1 MDLPFDINKG
11 WLRGLSGSEFED
23 WKNLLDQAFTRIEKL
38 EEQNKQLTN
47 FVLGQM
53 KEEMGEIVRQIYQ
66 ERCTDFYRA
75 FFSGE
80 YFFGNLQRAFGFWDA
95 TDHHSDAVK
104 RFVMLY
110 GPKFS
115 NDISI
120 LRGNIQNYEE
130 SIDERCKTELNL
142 YFGIGKKLDL
152 ERIGQQLKERRQK
165 LEYEKSE
172 PNNVLYA
179 SLWQKVEP
187 LLKPVEDDNLESLL
201 TIPTEVAINRI
212 SLLLESL
219 RKILVDAG
227 IFVCYQPS
235 DLPDN
240 LDPDDFFVE
249 TDMKAKERP
258 LIVRLKDKY
267 VYTKGFVYNGND

>member
-1 MDLPFDINKG
+1 MDFPFDINKG
-11 WLRGLSGSEFED
+11 WLKGLSEKEFEN

-38 EEQNKQLTN
+38 EKQNQQLTD
-47 FVLGQM
+47 FVLRQM
-53 KEEMGEIVRQIYQ
+53 REEMGEFIRKIHH
-66 ERCTDFYRA
+66 ERCKDFYRV

-80 YFFGNLQRAFGFWDA
+80 YFLGSLQQAFGFWGA
-95 TDHHSDAVK
+95 TEHHSEAVK

-110 GPKFS
+110 GAKFS

-142 YFGIGKKLDL
+142 HFEAGKRLDL
-152 ERIGQQLKERRQK
+152 ERIEKQLKERKQK
-165 LEYEKSE
+165 LEHEKSD

-201 TIPTEVAINRI
+201 TMPTEVSINRI
-212 SLLLESL
+212 TLLLESL
-219 RKILVDAG
+219 KKILVDAG
-227 IFVCYQPS
+227 IIVCCQPG
-235 DLPDN
+235 DLPYN
-240 LDPDDFFVE
+240 LDPDDYFVE
-249 TDMKAKERP
+249 TDTKAKERP
-258 LIVRLKDKY
+258 LIMRLKDKY
-267 VYTKGFVYNGND
+267 IYTKGYIYNGND